1 MGCLGLGLV
10 RVCGWFENTRSAVQA
25 DAGYFVDASV
35 FMWRFRFGAM
45 AVLWQVPLN
54 SKPQS

>member
-1 MGCLGLGLV
+1 MGCLGSGLA
-10 RVCGWFENTRSAVQA
+10 RVCGRSENTRPAVQA

-35 FMWRFRFGAM
+35 FMWTFRFGVM